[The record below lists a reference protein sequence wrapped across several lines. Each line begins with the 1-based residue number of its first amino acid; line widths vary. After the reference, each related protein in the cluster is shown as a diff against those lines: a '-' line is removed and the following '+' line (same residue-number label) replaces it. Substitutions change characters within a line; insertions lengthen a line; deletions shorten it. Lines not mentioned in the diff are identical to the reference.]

1 MLFLQQKEVFFLEQY
16 IKLLSSSRLFA
27 GISENDI
34 IPMLK
39 CLKAEKENFSK
50 GEYIFRSGDKIK
62 SAAFLLSGK
71 AVIQKEDYW
80 GNLSIINVILPG
92 NLFGEAFA
100 VPDSPDFTGNAIA
113 DEKSD
118 VLFMDF
124 SRLMTTCSSACA
136 FHHTAVIN
144 MFSVT
149 AEKNRLLTQKIEHMS
164 QRTTRAKLL
173 SYLSAC
179 SVQSASSS
187 FDIPL
192 NRQQLA
198 DYLSVD
204 RSAMS
209 SELSK
214 MQSDGI
220 IEYNKN
226 HFTLK

>member
-1 MLFLQQKEVFFLEQY
+1 MELLIGSKFFV
-16 IKLLSSSRLFA
+16 

-39 CLKAEKENFSK
+39 CLKAEKKSFSK
-50 GEYIFRSGDKIK
+50 GEYIFRAGDKIK

-71 AVIQKEDYW
+71 TVIQKEDYW

-100 VPDSPDFTGNAIA
+100 GPDSPDFTGNAIA
-113 DEKSD
+113 AENSD
-118 VLFMDF
+118 ILFMDF
-124 SRLMTTCSSACA
+124 RRLMTTCSSACS
-136 FHHTAVIN
+136 FHHAAVIN
-144 MFSVT
+144 MFSVIT
-149 AEKNRLLTQKIEHMS
+149 EKNRMLTQKIEHMA

-179 SVQSASSS
+179 SVQSGSNS
-187 FDIPL
+187 FEIPL

-198 DYLSVD
+198 DYLSVE

-209 SELSK
+209 NELSK

-220 IEYNKN
+220 IEYSKN